1 MLIDNIH
8 MNTIKTHTADRKKVT
23 ITKTIN
29 GQVEKRTYKGV
40 TISNIHDECN
50 HWFNYKGL
58 TFVIS

>member
-1 MLIDNIH
+1 

-29 GQVEKRTYKGV
+29 GQIEKRTYKGV
-40 TISNIHDECN
+40 TINNVPSEYN

-58 TFVIS
+58 TFIIS

>member
-1 MLIDNIH
+1 MRDNIY
-8 MNTIKTHTADRKKVT
+8 MNTIKTHTANRKKVT

-29 GQVEKRTYKGV
+29 GQIEKRTYRGV
-40 TISNIHDECN
+40 TINNTPEEYN

>member
-1 MLIDNIH
+1 MDNNN
-8 MNTIKTHTADRKKVT
+8 MNKIKTHTADRKKVT

-40 TISNIHDECN
+40 TINNIPDEYN

>member
-1 MLIDNIH
+1 MDNIY

-29 GQVEKRTYKGV
+29 GKIEKRTYKGV
-40 TISNIHDECN
+40 TINNTPEEYN

>member
-1 MLIDNIH
+1 MCIRDS
-8 MNTIKTHTADRKKVT
+8 KADRKKVT

-29 GQVEKRTYKGV
+29 GQIEKRTYKGV
-40 TISNIHDECN
+40 TINNTPEEYN

>member
-1 MLIDNIH
+1 
-8 MNTIKTHTADRKKVT
+8 MNTIKTHAADRKKVT

-29 GQVEKRTYKGV
+29 GQIEKRTYKGV
-40 TISNIHDECN
+40 TINNIPDECN

>member
-1 MLIDNIH
+1 

-29 GQVEKRTYKGV
+29 GQIEKRTYKGV
-40 TISNIHDECN
+40 TINNTPEEYN

>member
-1 MLIDNIH
+1 
-8 MNTIKTHTADRKKVT
+8 MNKIKTHTADRSKVT

-29 GQVEKRTYKGV
+29 GQIEKRTYKGY
-40 TISNIHDECN
+40 TISDIPNDFT